1 MTIKTME
8 ELFLHGLED
17 VYFAEKQI
25 VKALPKMAKAVKS
38 KELKQAMETHLEETK
53 EQVKRL
59 DKVFNLLGEKAQGTE
74 CPAIEGLIEEGE
86 ELMKETK
93 DKDVVSA
100 GLLAGAQAVEH
111 YEIARYGT
119 LVAWA
124 QLLGHQEISE
134 LLEETLSEEKN
145 ADRILN
151 EIALREVNE
160 RAGKAA

>member
-1 MTIKTME
+1 MAIKTME

-17 VYFAEKQI
+17 LYFAEKEI

-38 KELKQAMETHLEETK
+38 KELKTAMEHHVQETK

-59 DKVFNLLGEKAQGTE
+59 EKCFKLLGEKAKGEE
-74 CPAIEGLIEEGE
+74 CPAIEGLVEEGE
-86 ELMKETK
+86 KLMMETE

-119 LVAWA
+119 MVAWA
-124 QLLGHQEISE
+124 QLLGHEEIGE
-134 LLEETLSEEKN
+134 LLEETLAEEKN
-145 ADRILN
+145 TDRILT

-160 RAGKAA
+160 RAEKAA

>member
-17 VYFAEKQI
+17 IYFAEKQI

-38 KELKQAMETHLEETK
+38 KELKSAMEHHLEETK

-59 DKVFNLLGEKAQGTE
+59 EKCFKLLDEEAKGEE
-74 CPAIEGLIEEGE
+74 CPAIEGLIEEGD
-86 ELMKETK
+86 ELMKETE

-124 QLLGHQEISE
+124 QLLGHEEVAE
-134 LLEETLSEEKN
+134 LLEETLAEEKN
-145 ADRILN
+145 TDRILT

-160 RAGKAA
+160 RAERAA

>member
-1 MTIKTME
+1 MAVKTME
-8 ELFLHGLED
+8 DLFLHGLQD

-38 KELKQAMETHLEETK
+38 DELRDAMETHLEETK
-53 EQVKRL
+53 GQVERL
-59 DKVFNLLGEKAQGTE
+59 EKVFELIGESAKGTT

-86 ELMKETK
+86 ELMSETK
-93 DKDVVSA
+93 DKDVLSA

-119 LVAWA
+119 LCAWA
-124 QLLGHQEISE
+124 RQLGHDEAAE
-134 LLEETLSEEKN
+134 LLEETLAEEKN

-160 RAGKAA
+160 EASA

>member
-1 MTIKTME
+1 MAIKTME

-25 VKALPKMAKAVKS
+25 VKALPKMAKAVRS
-38 KELKQAMETHLEETK
+38 KELKDAMETHLGETK

-59 DKVFNLLGEKAQGTE
+59 ERVFKLLGKKAKGTE
-74 CPAIEGLIEEGE
+74 CPAIEGLIEEGQ

-124 QLLGHQEISE
+124 RLLGHDDVADI
-134 LLEETLSEEKN
+134 LEDTLEEEKN
-145 ADRILN
+145 ADRILT
-151 EIALREVNE
+151 EIALAEVNAQAE
-160 RAGKAA
+160 RAA